1 MLSNTFLWSGSK
13 VSLGWLQSHG
23 VLHDPFSGP
32 IHFNIL
38 VQILKR
44 HRIKMKTSLPIFCWA
59 YVLQI
64 GKVFR
69 ILYFSR
75 PWIFPVVSTW
85 HLWTKSLTLA
95 AEQPTHFKPASK
107 VREMS
112 KRVVA
117 LCTLVLLANL
127 NLGGLLVKPQCEW
140 ELACRLNKCLI
151 CYMSFL
157 VFSILWLHFKSFNKN
172 TTLATPSSML

>member
-44 HRIKMKTSLPIFCWA
+44 HWIKMKTSLPIFWWA
-59 YVLQI
+59 YVLQ
-64 GKVFR
+64 R

-85 HLWTKSLTLA
+85 HLWTQKSHISSRA
-95 AEQPTHFKPASK
+95 AHISSQPAKWGKCLRGLWLFAPLFCLQTWILGVCWSSHS
-107 VREMS
+107 VNES
-112 KRVVA
+112 
-117 LCTLVLLANL
+117 LLADSTNVWYAIWASL
-127 NLGGLLVKPQCEW
+127 SSVYSG
-140 ELACRLNKCLI
+140 
-151 CYMSFL
+151 Y
-157 VFSILWLHFKSFNKN
+157 ILSLSTKIQ
-172 TTLATPSSML
+172 L